1 MGTIRGKKDNEWYSF
16 SRILNPFPCCSDL
29 FFPLYFL
36 YHQILS
42 PYQDEFEKFWS
53 VASKIVPLPSTN
65 PTEQNQPSPSRAPSL
80 NLSLSGNSTH
90 TNGTSASSNEDR
102 GPTVGGEKS
111 KFSTI
116 SSTSTARPNPQ
127 SQSLGI
133 GSGIGNES
141 QVSLNPSIGGE
152 SVVNNQDSNGNK
164 ALNSIGGGSGLD
176 KNDANN
182 VRSVPVRIHLRDCPV
197 VQEPIAPIQEDGESK
212 LASDRSYLFLF
223 MKTNYTNL
231 TSTFLTSFSLRYSN
245 NITSNLDFF
254 ISITFPS

>member
-1 MGTIRGKKDNEWYSF
+1 MIGVDFLSNSNSF
-16 SRILNPFPCCSDL
+16 YL
-29 FFPLYFL
+29 FFSLHFF
-36 YHQILS
+36 YHQIFP

-116 SSTSTARPNPQ
+116 SSTSTARPPTTNPQ
-127 SQSLGI
+127 NLGI

-164 ALNSIGGGSGLD
+164 ALNSIGGLD

-212 LASDRSYLFLF
+212 SASNQSYLF
-223 MKTNYTNL
+223 MKTNYPNL
-231 TSTFLTSFSLRYSN
+231 ISTTLFFLTSLTLF
-245 NITSNLDFF
+245 
-254 ISITFPS
+254 